1 MLNQMNYVF
10 GVLSLPSHSPGL
22 TSSVSTQLLSPLSV
36 LTTTRT
42 QQYKKEKMRSEKN
55 RAFEKFAPNIL
66 QVCSQRSQAYATAI
80 LIYSLWSNASLSR
93 LWKQAE

>member
-1 MLNQMNYVF
+1 MNYVF

-42 QQYKKEKMRSEKN
+42 QQYKKEKK
-55 RAFEKFAPNIL
+55 
-66 QVCSQRSQAYATAI
+66 
-80 LIYSLWSNASLSR
+80 
-93 LWKQAE
+93 